1 MCNSRQLLP
10 IHQVLHTRFV
20 QRYRHFRQG
29 EGKGKGKIAHDT
41 NRNQI
46 RRRDHLSYTHVSFVV
61 SNTSHDVLSW
71 GLNGFDLQK
80 NSVHSEEVAWSK
92 FLWLLNSKR
101 IPKRLVKKGVYMV
114 NVALTRSYKLR
125 MSRPCKRCST
135 LLFKYSNFIKNVIWT
150 NEEGNCCHSTT
161 QTILEG
167 SKLSSGDAR
176 FRKLNE

>member
-1 MCNSRQLLP
+1 MCSSRQMSP
-10 IHQVLHTRFV
+10 THQVSHMRFV
-20 QRYRHFRQG
+20 PRYRHSRQG
-29 EGKGKGKIAHDT
+29 EGKGKIAHDM
-41 NRNQI
+41 NRNPI
-46 RRRDHLSYTHVSFVV
+46 RRREHLSYTHVSFVV
-61 SNTSHDVLSW
+61 SNTNHDVLSW

-92 FLWLLNSKR
+92 FLCLLNNNR

-135 LLFKYSNFIKNVIWT
+135 LLFKHSNFIKNVIWT
-150 NEEGNCCHSTT
+150 NEEGDCCHSTT
-161 QTILEG
+161 ETILEG

-176 FRKLNE
+176 LMKMKE